1 VIERYTK
8 EEMGKIWTEFNEWDT
23 MKQVEI
29 LASEAQSELGL
40 VPKDAVR
47 DIREKAKFSVDRI
60 HEIEAETHH
69 DIAAFVST
77 LSENVGESGKYIHLG
92 LTSTDVKD
100 TALGYML
107 KQASDILIKDLE
119 AFRDVLRRRAVEFKH
134 TPMIGR
140 THGIHAEATTF
151 GLKLVVWLAETER
164 NIERMKRAK
173 ETIAVGKISGAVGTY
188 ADIDPFVEKYVCEKL
203 GIAPAPISTQTL
215 QRDRH
220 AEFVTTLAV
229 IASSIDKFATEIRHL
244 QRTEVR
250 EAEEYFSPKQKG
262 SSIMPHKRNPITCE
276 RMCGLARVIR
286 GNAQAAL
293 EDVAL
298 WHERDISHSSVER
311 VILPDS
317 TIALD
322 YMLQTFTRVIDRLF
336 VYPEKMMKDLN
347 LTGGLIYSPI
357 LLNTLVEKG
366 AVREQAY
373 RWVQRNAMK
382 RWLEGEDFLEN
393 LKKDEDIAK
402 YMTNADIESCF
413 DVNKMLRHV
422 DEIFARFGL

>member
-1 VIERYTK
+1 
-8 EEMGKIWTEFNEWDT
+8 MGKIWSEFNEWDT
-23 MKQVEI
+23 LKLVEI
-29 LASEAQSELGL
+29 LSSEAQSELGN
-40 VPKDAVR
+40 VPKEAAR

-69 DIAAFVST
+69 DIAAFVSN

-100 TALGYML
+100 TAMGYML

-119 AFRDVLRRRAVEFKH
+119 DFHAVLRRRAVEFKY
-134 TPMIGR
+134 TPTIGR

-151 GLKLVVWLAETER
+151 GLKLCLWMAETER

-173 ETIAVGKISGAVGTY
+173 AAVAVGKISGAVGTY
-188 ADIDPFVEKYVCEKL
+188 ADIDPFVEQYVCDKL
-203 GIAPAPISTQTL
+203 GIEASPISTQTL

-262 SSIMPHKRNPITCE
+262 STIMPHKRNPITCE

-322 YMLQTFTRVIDRLF
+322 YMLQTFTRVIDRLI
-336 VYPEKMMKDLN
+336 VYPDKMMADLN

-393 LKKDEDIAK
+393 LKKDEDVAK
-402 YMTNADIESCF
+402 FMTNEEIESCF

-422 DEIFARFGL
+422 DTIFARFGI

>member
-1 VIERYTK
+1 MIERYTK
-8 EEMGKIWTEFNEWDT
+8 EEMGKIWTEYNEWDT
-23 MKQVEI
+23 LKQVEI

-40 VPKDAVR
+40 VPEEAVR
-47 DIREKAKFSVDRI
+47 DIREKAKFSVERI

-100 TALGYML
+100 TAMGYML
-107 KQASDILIKDLE
+107 KEASDLLVKDLE
-119 AFRDVLRRRAVEFKH
+119 AFRDVLRRRAVEFKY

-164 NIERMKRAK
+164 NIERMKRARAAV
-173 ETIAVGKISGAVGTY
+173 AVGKISGAVGTY
-188 ADIDPFVEKYVCEKL
+188 ADIDPFVEKYVCGKL
-203 GIAPAPISTQTL
+203 GIEPAPISTQTL

-220 AEFVTTLAV
+220 AEFVSTLAV

-322 YMLQTFTRVIDRLF
+322 YMLQTFTRVIDRLI

-366 AVREQAY
+366 ALREQAY

-402 YMTNADIESCF
+402 YMSNADIEGCF

-422 DEIFARFGL
+422 DTIFARFGL

>member
-1 VIERYTK
+1 MIERYTN
-8 EEMGKIWTEFNEWDT
+8 EVMGSIWSEQNEWDT
-23 MKQVEI
+23 LKQVEI
-29 LASEAQSELGL
+29 LASEAQAELGNI
-40 VPKDAVR
+40 PKEAAAQ
-47 DIREKAKFSVDRI
+47 IREKAAFSVDRI

-69 DIAAFVST
+69 DIAAFVSN
-77 LSENVGESGKYIHLG
+77 LSENIGEAGKYVHLG

-107 KQASDILIKDLE
+107 KQASEILLADLE
-119 AFRDVLRRRAVEFKH
+119 AFRDVLRRRAVEFKY
-134 TPMIGR
+134 TPTIGR
-140 THGIHAEATTF
+140 THG
-151 GLKLVVWLAETER
+151 
-164 NIERMKRAK
+164 IERMKRAK
-173 ETIAVGKISGAVGTY
+173 DVVSVGKISGAVGTY
-188 ADIDPFVEKYVCEKL
+188 ADVDPFVEEYVCKKL
-203 GIAPAPISTQTL
+203 GITPSPISTQTL

-311 VILPDS
+311 IILPDS

-322 YMLQTFTRVIDRLF
+322 YMLTTFTRVVDKLI
-336 VYPEKMMKDLN
+336 VYPEKMMEDLQ

-393 LKKDEDIAK
+393 LKKDEDIATV
-402 YMTNADIESCF
+402 MTHEEIEACF
-413 DVNKMLRHV
+413 DVKKMLSHV
-422 DEIFARFGL
+422 DTIFARFGL

>member
-119 AFRDVLRRRAVEFKH
+119 AFRNVLRRRAVEFKH

-173 ETIAVGKISGAVGTY
+173 EAIAVGKISGAVGTY
-188 ADIDPFVEKYVCEKL
+188 ADIDPFVEQYVCEKL

-220 AEFVTTLAV
+220 AEFVSTLAV

-422 DEIFARFGL
+422 DTIFARFGL